1 MLKPEET
8 GSDGFNT
15 SMIWRLSA
23 TGFALWG
30 GYDAVRMLD
39 CGSVTLEWPDVWV
52 CHTSVESGV
61 APGLY
66 AGVACLVILFL
77 LLILFWV
84 PWVVRRKRASRM
96 DTASTLMANLTR
108 VINLESSPTSG
119 TSPDPEPSRSQGA
132 VRLRRSASYG
142 RGPNVSPRAPFR
154 SLTHTEPD
162 DGTAP
167 DPILTSTAT
176 LVREDQLYRRV
187 AEMRRVVSSGSV
199 SPQATAQWLQ
209 LLKEINDLHNA
220 GELSTA
226 MFRQMNTKLLSVIE
240 GPPAE

>member
-1 MLKPEET
+1 
-8 GSDGFNT
+8 
-15 SMIWRLSA
+15 MIWRLSA
-23 TGFALWG
+23 TGLALWG

-39 CGSVTLEWPDVWV
+39 CGSVSLEWPDLWV

-84 PWVVRRKRASRM
+84 PWVVRRKRPSRM
-96 DTASTLMANLTR
+96 DTASTLAANPAR
-108 VINLESSPTSG
+108 IINLDSSTSG

-132 VRLRRSASYG
+132 VRLRSPASYE
-142 RGPNVSPRAPFR
+142 RDQNVSPRVPVR
-154 SLTHTEPD
+154 SLTHIEPD
-162 DGTAP
+162 HGTAP
-167 DPILTSTAT
+167 DPVLTSTAT
-176 LVREDQLYRRV
+176 LVREDHLYRRV
-187 AEMRRVVSSGSV
+187 AEMWQVVSSGSV

-209 LLKEINDLHNA
+209 LLKEINDLHDA

-226 MFRQMNTKLLSVIE
+226 MFRQMNTQLLSVIE